1 MGNVVTGYDGQMNVE
16 VKPSMLLVVR
26 FDYRGRCPRLPT
38 SASRR
43 VLPSRQGYL
52 IIYIPLIY
60 MYDGVWIISG
70 CIMVSIFMF
79 SGMIFRVKGRR
90 KGGGEVSY
98 LVSGEMRVYLCNCDD
113 KLHST

>member
-16 VKPSMLLVVR
+16 VKPSRLLVVR
-26 FDYRGRCPRLPT
+26 FDYRGRCPWLPT

-79 SGMIFRVKGRR
+79 SDMIFRVKGRR
-90 KGGGEVSY
+90 KMGRGFLLGFRGDEGVP
-98 LVSGEMRVYLCNCDD
+98 LQLR
-113 KLHST
+113 